1 MTTPEL
7 TKWLRDN
14 SSGVY
19 RPAAEAA
26 DLIEALVKQNA
37 ELKRE
42 LTNEQKNYY
51 ALASQHL
58 HENLLRLTSSPLRD
72 FINRLL
78 LRSPLVWIKDMWR
91 DS

>member
-7 TKWLRDN
+7 TKWLREN

-19 RPAAEAA
+19 RPAADAA
-26 DLIEALVKQNA
+26 DLIEKLTKQNA

-51 ALASQHL
+51 ALASHHNQHCSCM
-58 HENLLRLTSSPLRD
+58 E
-72 FINRLL
+72 IY
-78 LRSPLVWIKDMWR
+78 
-91 DS
+91 